1 MTRRHRIFTDQSLR
15 PGNRVMLQGEQAHY
29 LTRVLR
35 VSRGQFIVVFNG
47 DGSDYMA
54 EVSHTGRAAVELL
67 LHSREPACAESPLC
81 ITLVQAIS
89 RGERMDWSLQ
99 KATELG
105 VSALQ
110 PVFTERTEVRIPADK
125 LENRM
130 RHWRQVTVSACE
142 QSGRACLPELLTPM
156 DVLEWAQQESAATRI
171 MLLPGAPPLAG
182 VNPGLAT
189 EILIGP
195 EGGLADHEVTFM
207 RRRDIVAASLGPR
220 ILRTETAGPAAIA
233 VLQAIAG
240 DMRA

>member
-1 MTRRHRIFTDQSLR
+1 MTRKHRIFTDQSLQ

-29 LTRVLR
+29 ITRVLR
-35 VSRGQFIVVFNG
+35 VSLGQSIVVFNG
-47 DGSDYMA
+47 DGSDYVA
-54 EVSHTGRAAVELL
+54 EVSQTGRAAVELF
-67 LHSREPACAESPLC
+67 LHGREPACAESPLC

-105 VSALQ
+105 VSAVQ

-130 RHWRQVTVSACE
+130 RHWRRVTVSACE
-142 QSGRACLPELLTPM
+142 QSGRARLPELLTPV
-156 DVLEWAQQESAATRI
+156 DVLEWAQRESAVTRI
-171 MLLPGAPPLAG
+171 MLLPGASPLAG
-182 VNPGLAT
+182 VHPGPAT

-195 EGGLADHEVTFM
+195 EGGLADHEVAFM